1 MGMRASTQSRAALR
15 LVHSAPD
22 VAWEPAWFC
31 GNCAAPAPQGKP
43 PPVDSRVCESCGLGV
58 LLEARS
64 DVRPSAQ
71 DAFLVVDA
79 TLAVQALSHRA
90 ECLLDVSEEQA
101 INRPV
106 GELLVAADT
115 EDVARRELSRVII
128 QAATGAE
135 APAHV
140 YVRPWNTFGVR
151 MRARVGACGP
161 PRAALLVLAS
171 GHVPPLR
178 PVD

>member
-1 MGMRASTQSRAALR
+1 MLVSPQNRAALT

-22 VAWEPAWFC
+22 APSEPAWFC
-31 GNCAAPAPQGKP
+31 GNCGAPAPRRTP
-43 PPVDSRVCESCGLGV
+43 PAPNARVCQACGLGV
-58 LLEARS
+58 LLEARA
-64 DVRPSAQ
+64 DVRPSPR

-79 TLAVQALSHRA
+79 TLAVQALSRRA
-90 ECLLDVSEEQA
+90 ERLLDVSEEQA

-115 EDVARRELSRVII
+115 EDRARREFSEAIV
-128 QAATGAE
+128 AAASGAQE
-135 APAHV
+135 PTHV

-151 MRARVGACGP
+151 MRARVGSCGP

-178 PVD
+178 SVD

>member
-1 MGMRASTQSRAALR
+1 M
-15 LVHSAPD
+15 
-22 VAWEPAWFC
+22 
-31 GNCAAPAPQGKP
+31 
-43 PPVDSRVCESCGLGV
+43 
-58 LLEARS
+58 
-64 DVRPSAQ
+64 RPSPR

-79 TLAVQALSHRA
+79 TLAVQALSRRA
-90 ECLLDVSEEQA
+90 ERLLDVSEEQA

-115 EDVARRELSRVII
+115 EDRARREFSEAIV
-128 QAATGAE
+128 AAASGAQE
-135 APAHV
+135 PTHV

-151 MRARVGACGP
+151 MRARVGSCGP

-178 PVD
+178 SVD

>member
-1 MGMRASTQSRAALR
+1 MQASTPSRAALT

-22 VAWEPAWFC
+22 AHWEPVWFC
-31 GNCAAPAPQGKP
+31 GNCAAPSPRGIPAHP
-43 PPVDSRVCESCGLGV
+43 DSRVCQSCGLGV
-58 LLEARS
+58 LLEARA
-64 DVRPSAQ
+64 DVLPSPQ
-71 DAFLVVDA
+71 EAFLVVDA
-79 TLAVQALSHRA
+79 SLAVQALSRRA
-90 ECLLDVSEEQA
+90 ERLLDVSEEQA
-101 INRPV
+101 INRPM

-115 EDVARRELSRVII
+115 EDSARRELARAII
-128 QAATGAE
+128 DAATGADD
-135 APAHV
+135 PTYV

-178 PVD
+178 SVD

>member
-1 MGMRASTQSRAALR
+1 MHDSTPSRTALR

-22 VAWEPAWFC
+22 AHWEPAWFC
-31 GNCAAPAPQGKP
+31 GNCAAPSPRDVPQP
-43 PPVDSRVCESCGLGV
+43 DSRVCQSCGLGM
-58 LLEARS
+58 LLEARA
-64 DVRPSAQ
+64 DVLPSPQ
-71 DAFLVVDA
+71 EAFLVVDA
-79 TLAVQALSHRA
+79 TLAVQALSRRA
-90 ECLLDVSEEQA
+90 ERLLDVSEEQA

-115 EDVARRELSRVII
+115 EDSARRELSRAII
-128 QAATGAE
+128 DAATGDDDRT
-135 APAHV
+135 HV

-178 PVD
+178 SVD